1 MGNRNIKEIETKG
14 ILKTGQKGLYWFW
27 TDLSND
33 DLSEF
38 TSSESGEIDFRE
50 IINRRKSLSYSNKM
64 VTEDGFR
71 LVYNGIGDGLRERIL
86 QELRGSSGTTGTLSL
101 NSKGESS
108 NWKVSYIDI
117 DEVDRIN
124 DELNDEADEIIYRE
138 WIHKLERDWRIE
150 FGWPILCEK

>member
-1 MGNRNIKEIETKG
+1 MEYNKLLSGINDFQKANIWEIEIFKEIETKG

-71 LVYNGIGDGLRERIL
+71 LVYNGIGNG
-86 QELRGSSGTTGTLSL
+86 
-101 NSKGESS
+101 
-108 NWKVSYIDI
+108 
-117 DEVDRIN
+117 
-124 DELNDEADEIIYRE
+124 
-138 WIHKLERDWRIE
+138 
-150 FGWPILCEK
+150 